1 MHALSVFSLR
11 NRALTAL
18 LTVFLML
25 GGLYA
30 VSTLKRELIPSISFP
45 VMGVVTSVP
54 GAAAGVVEERVTRP
68 MEGAVLGL
76 RGVDKVT
83 STSSDSLSTVMVTL
97 AYGEDLSKAQN
108 DAQRAILNLRNL
120 PEGATPQVITGS
132 IADFP
137 IIQMSMAGGADQ
149 QDLLAKVR
157 AQVVPAIEGIPGV
170 RSVQVSG
177 VADRVILI
185 TVDQAKLAAAKVS
198 PTALM
203 TLLQTNGV
211 AVPAGTVTP
220 LVCRRVVSAA
230 GETLAAASLA
240 WSTVMRT
247 TRSATPLTCTLRTPG
262 MPSIAGT
269 TWARTLAKRS
279 C

>member
-108 DAQRAILNLRNL
+108 DAQRAILNLRAL
-120 PEGATPQVITGS
+120 PEGATTQVITGS

-137 IIQMSMAGGADQ
+137 IIQMSMAGGSDQ
-149 QDLLAKVR
+149 QDLLALY
-157 AQVVPAIEGIPGV
+157 
-170 RSVQVSG
+170 
-177 VADRVILI
+177 LI
-185 TVDQAKLAAAKVS
+185 H
-198 PTALM
+198 
-203 TLLQTNGV
+203 
-211 AVPAGTVTP
+211 
-220 LVCRRVVSAA
+220 
-230 GETLAAASLA
+230 
-240 WSTVMRT
+240 
-247 TRSATPLTCTLRTPG
+247 
-262 MPSIAGT
+262 I
-269 TWARTLAKRS
+269 
-279 C
+279 